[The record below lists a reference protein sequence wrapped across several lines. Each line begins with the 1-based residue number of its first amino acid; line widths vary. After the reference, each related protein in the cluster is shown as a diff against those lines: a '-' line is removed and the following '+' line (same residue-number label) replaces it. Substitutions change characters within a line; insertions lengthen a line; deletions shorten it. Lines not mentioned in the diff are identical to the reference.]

1 MLHRSPTALWLVP
14 LALLLS
20 AGCGGSGPEMI
31 PVGGSVQFSDGT
43 VPQGEVAIVRFEPV
57 ESSDAVAGAEVRKG
71 ASGDIGPEG
80 KFTLTTVQP
89 GDGVILGKYKVCFT
103 VLKTYLGQEPLLPE
117 KYGKAETTPFEV
129 TVGPDGASQTE
140 FVLEKL

>member
-1 MLHRSPTALWLVP
+1 M
-14 LALLLS
+14 
-20 AGCGGSGPEMI
+20 
-31 PVGGSVQFSDGT
+31 
-43 VPQGEVAIVRFEPV
+43 
-57 ESSDAVAGAEVRKG
+57 
-71 ASGDIGPEG
+71 
-80 KFTLTTVQP
+80 
-89 GDGVILGKYKVCFT
+89 ILGKYKVCFT